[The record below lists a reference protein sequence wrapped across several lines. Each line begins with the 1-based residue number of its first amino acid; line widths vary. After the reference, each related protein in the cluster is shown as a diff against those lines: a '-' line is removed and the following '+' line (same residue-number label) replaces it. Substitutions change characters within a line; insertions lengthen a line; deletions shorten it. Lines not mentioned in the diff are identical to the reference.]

1 MIERILP
8 DSVIAIADASGA
20 PVTERLFPA
29 EEALIGTSV
38 ASRQHEFRAV
48 RLCAR
53 QALTKLGVPVA
64 PILPGLRGA
73 PTWPAGVVGS
83 MTHCKGYRAAALTQA
98 TELLSI
104 GIDAEPA
111 EALPEGVLEAIARP
125 EELTRLHALTA
136 QRPEVPWDRLL
147 FSAKESVYKAWFPL
161 TQVFLDFSEA
171 SLSFDVEG
179 GFTAQLMVPPPLVE
193 DRPLTGFTGRWLVA
207 QGLALTAIAVPHRA

>member
-8 DSVIAIADASGA
+8 DAVVTVADTSGA
-20 PVTERLFPA
+20 AVTELLFPA
-29 EEALIGTSV
+29 EEALISTSV
-38 ASRQHEFRAV
+38 ATRQHEFRAV

-53 QALTKLGVPVA
+53 RALTELGVPVA

-83 MTHCKGYRAAALTQA
+83 MTHCLGYRAAALA
-98 TELLSI
+98 HAKELLSI

-111 EALPEGVLEAIARP
+111 EPLPEGVLEAIARP
-125 EELTRLHALTA
+125 EELTRLRTLGA

-179 GFTAQLMVPPPLVE
+179 GFTAQLLVPPPLVE

-207 QGLALTAIAVPHRA
+207 EGIALTAIAVPHRS

>member
-8 DSVIAIADASGA
+8 DTVITVADASSA

-29 EEALIGTSV
+29 EEALISTSV
-38 ASRQHEFRAV
+38 ATRQHEFRAV

-73 PTWPAGVVGS
+73 PGWPTGIVGS
-83 MTHCKGYRAAALTQA
+83 MTHCRGYRAAALAHATQ
-98 TELLSI
+98 LLSI

-111 EALPEGVLEAIARP
+111 EPLPEGVLEAIARP
-125 EELTRLHALTA
+125 EELTRLRALTA
-136 QRPEVPWDRLL
+136 QRPDVPWDRLL

-161 TQVFLDFSEA
+161 AQVFLDFSEA
-171 SLSFDVEG
+171 SLTFDTEG
-179 GFTAQLMVPPPLVE
+179 GFTAEVLVPAPLVQG
-193 DRPLTGFTGRWLVA
+193 RRLTGFTGRWLVA
-207 QGLALTAIAVPHRA
+207 QGLALTAISVPHAA